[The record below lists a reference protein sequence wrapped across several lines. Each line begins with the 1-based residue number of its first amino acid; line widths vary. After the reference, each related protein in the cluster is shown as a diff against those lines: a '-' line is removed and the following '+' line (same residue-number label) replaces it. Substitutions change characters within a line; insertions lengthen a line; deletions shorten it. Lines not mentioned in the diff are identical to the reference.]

1 MLDREDE
8 NNKRKRKKGKRL
20 GGEPGDGKAIIRFD
34 DVIRDLLVEVSEN
47 LDERSSDAG
56 GRNVERHHVI
66 RIRNSLF
73 RIATAAAAA
82 AVFVTVEGV
91 YTHPT
96 SAALHRPSHSSK
108 SQSQLISKGGRR

>member
-1 MLDREDE
+1 MGD
-8 NNKRKRKKGKRL
+8 
-20 GGEPGDGKAIIRFD
+20 EPGDGKAIIRFD

-47 LDERSSDAG
+47 LDERTSDAG

-82 AVFVTVEGV
+82 VFVTVEGV

-96 SAALHRPSHSSK
+96 SATLHRPSHSYK